1 MCGACGGAPPDP
13 AGSRVAGPHRRAAV
27 ARTVTAASH
36 GVTVRAV
43 PGGWTVATR
52 SGRTTVC
59 RTLDALVTA
68 VLPYAAEDSP
78 AGLQALVA
86 TAAGSRE
93 ESVDAA
99 RAAVHALGEALAA
112 QPPANG
118 GSTSSVAPSDGR
130 TPWSRTATSSSR

>member
-13 AGSRVAGPHRRAAV
+13 AGPRVAGPHRRAAV
-27 ARTVTAASH
+27 ARTFTAASH
-36 GVTVRAV
+36 GLTVRAV

-59 RTLDALVTA
+59 RTLDGLVAA
-68 VLPYAAEDSP
+68 VLPHVAADSP
-78 AGLQALVA
+78 AAVQAIVA
-86 TAAGSRE
+86 SVAGPRE

-99 RAAVHALGEALAA
+99 RAAVHALGQALAA

-118 GSTSSVAPSDGR
+118 GRTSGVAPLDGR
-130 TPWSRTATSSSR
+130 TPWSPTATSSSR